1 MLRIFTKPD
10 RNSQKLTAAV
20 AIIQFPFSSAL
31 TGKPGKKKRMKVR
44 RKKKKKL
51 VNSQQHQQNRYYLKQ
66 CNGLQWARPL
76 KFCSENEK
84 FKI

>member
-44 RKKKKKL
+44 RKKK
-51 VNSQQHQQNRYYLKQ
+51 NSSTHNSISKIDIIS
-66 CNGLQWARPL
+66 NNAMARQL
-76 KFCSENEK
+76 NVYTKVC
-84 FKI
+84 KISAI

>member
-44 RKKKKKL
+44 RKKKTRQLTTASAKSIL
-51 VNSQQHQQNRYYLKQ
+51 SQTMQWRVS
-66 CNGLQWARPL
+66 LQL
-76 KFCSENEK
+76 NLQGF
-84 FKI
+84 